1 MALVENSDP
10 LVERAFGTS
19 VICII
24 VVVSGIIVLKTSVAD
39 VTSTSV
45 ADVTST
51 FLPSVER
58 ASIVVVELTTSSE
71 GNVVEKIEKLGSV
84 IVDAAVED
92 ADVVID
98 VVYFLTN
105 EGTVCVVCSMITD
118 GNVVVI

>member
-10 LVERAFGTS
+10 LVERALGTS
-19 VICII
+19 VNCII
-24 VVVSGIIVLKTSVAD
+24 VVVSGIFVV
-39 VTSTSV
+39 TSV

-58 ASIVVVELTTSSE
+58 AYIVVVELTTSSE

-105 EGTVCVVCSMITD
+105 EGTVCIVCSMITD
-118 GNVVVI
+118 GNAVVI